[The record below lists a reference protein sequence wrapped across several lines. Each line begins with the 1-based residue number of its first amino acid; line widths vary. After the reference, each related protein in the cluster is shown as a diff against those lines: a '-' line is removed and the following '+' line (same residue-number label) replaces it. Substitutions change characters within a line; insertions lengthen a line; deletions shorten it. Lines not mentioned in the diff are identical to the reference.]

1 MIGHDVPLSRTI
13 GAEKT
18 EFDKSNK
25 NVGEGRTVL
34 VPCWSSVCDKW
45 RKIAMA
51 GVHPADQRMHH
62 AAVLTSM
69 TFCIIARNSEEKAV
83 GWALMGR
90 NTHGGGQCGGVYS
103 TTHWHRCALHVSS
116 VNVI

>member
-1 MIGHDVPLSRTI
+1 MMCHLAAQLVRRRR
-13 GAEKT
+13 

-34 VPCWSSVCDKW
+34 VPCWSSVCDKC